1 MIFRVYVD
9 NVLQYTSGVLSSISA
24 PLDVAIN
31 TTGGSTLRL
40 EVDNAGNGNSFD
52 HAVWFNARFEDGSI
66 GLSVAESSAN
76 GTVVGSVNR
85 IDTDWGDNATY
96 TLVNDAGGRFAI
108 NSNTGL
114 ITVVNSS
121 LLDFET
127 NASHSI
133 IVRATDAGGQT
144 FDRSMTINLTNV
156 NEGPIAVADT
166 ATATEAGGTVNGTAG
181 TNPTGNVLTND
192 TDVDASDTKTVSGV
206 AAGVVGSASTNVGL
220 AVNGSYG
227 SINIAADGSYT
238 YTVNNNNTTVQ
249 ALAVGQSIN
258 DVFTYTIQDAGGLS
272 STTQITVTIQGAN
285 DAPVQASIE
294 GTALSYNENAG
305 AIAITS
311 TIAITD
317 VDDVNIESAI
327 VAITANYVNGQDV
340 LGFTN
345 QNGIT
350 GSWNATTGELTL
362 TGSATV
368 AQYQAALRSITYTNS
383 SETPSTLTRT
393 VSFTVNDGSANSNT
407 QTRDINVTAVNDAP
421 VLDNTRTPV
430 LQSVSEHAGPP
441 VGAVG
446 TLVSSLIDFATPS
459 GQVDNVTD
467 VDSGATT
474 GIAITATN
482 AVNGTWW
489 YSTDN
494 GSNWQRIG
502 NVSDASARLLA
513 ADSNTRIYFEPTQS
527 TEFSGTISNAIT
539 FRAWDQTSG
548 TNGGTGNATVNGGTT
563 SFSSATDTA
572 AITVNNV
579 NDAPRI
585 LGDEL
590 ITNGD
595 FTTNLSGWTTSGSVA
610 AASGRAN
617 FGLSNLVGPH
627 SISQTISTVA
637 GQTYQLS
644 FDYLDGS
651 STLNQSLVASVT
663 GSGNLLTTAQLVTD
677 VATTAPG
684 TRYTFTFVADS
695 STATITLTDTSDQSG
710 LSNGTANVDGMVDNV
725 SVRQL
730 AGQMGTL
737 NYTENAGPVAINST
751 LSLSDFDS
759 TNLVG
764 ATIQFASGFNASQDL
779 LAFTNQLGITG
790 NYNSSTGVLTLSGSA
805 SVADYQTALRSI
817 TYANT
822 SESPTGTRTLSFT
835 VDDGS
840 LTSTVATRSIAITAV
855 NDTPIAVSDSA
866 TAVEA
871 GGISNGTTGTN
882 PTGNVLTNDT
892 DVDASDTKTVNGVAA
907 GVQASAT
914 GSVGSAVAGAFGS
927 ISIAS
932 DGSYTY
938 TVDNNNASVQALR
951 TSSNT
956 LTDVFTYTMRDTA
969 GLTSTT
975 QITVTIQGANDA
987 PSDLALANPSGT
999 NLITN
1004 GSFETNNGGAN
1015 TASWGRQ

>member
-1 MIFRVYVD
+1 MGAV
-9 NVLQYTSGVLSSISA
+9 SGA
-24 PLDVAIN
+24 
-31 TTGGSTLRL
+31 
-40 EVDNAGNGNSFD
+40 
-52 HAVWFNARFEDGSI
+52 
-66 GLSVAESSAN
+66 
-76 GTVVGSVNR
+76 
-85 IDTDWGDNATY
+85 
-96 TLVNDAGGRFAI
+96 
-108 NSNTGL
+108 
-114 ITVVNSS
+114 SS
-121 LLDFET
+121 LLLRDTDLLRFVPNGQ
-127 NASHSI
+127 NATTGDI
-133 IVRATDAGGQT
+133 TFRAWDQT
-144 FDRSMTINLTNV
+144 T
-156 NEGPIAVADT
+156 
-166 ATATEAGGTVNGTAG
+166 GTAG
-181 TNPTGNVLTND
+181 TKVD
-192 TDVDASDTKTVSGV
+192 T
-206 AAGVVGSASTNVGL
+206 STNG
-220 AVNGSYG
+220 
-227 SINIAADGSYT
+227 
-238 YTVNNNNTTVQ
+238 TTT
-249 ALAVGQSIN
+249 A
-258 DVFTYTIQDAGGLS
+258 F
-272 STTQITVTIQGAN
+272 STATEV
-285 DAPVQASIE
+285 ASI
-294 GTALSYNENAG
+294 T
-305 AIAITS
+305 
-311 TIAITD
+311 
-317 VDDVNIESAI
+317 
-327 VAITANYVNGQDV
+327 
-340 LGFTN
+340 
-345 QNGIT
+345 
-350 GSWNATTGELTL
+350 
-362 TGSATV
+362 
-368 AQYQAALRSITYTNS
+368 
-383 SETPSTLTRT
+383 
-393 VSFTVNDGSANSNT
+393 
-407 QTRDINVTAVNDAP
+407 VTAVNDAP
-421 VLDNTRTPV
+421 VLDSARSPV
-430 LQSVSEHAGPP
+430 LLSVSEHAGAPS
-441 VGAVG
+441 GAVG
-446 TLVSSLIDFATPS
+446 TLVSSLVDFATPT

-539 FRAWDQTSG
+539 FQAWDGTSG
-548 TNGGTGNATVNGGTT
+548 TNGGTGNATANGGTT

-590 ITNGD
+590 ISNGD

-663 GSGNLLTTAQLVTD
+663 GSGNLLTTTQIVTD

-710 LSNGTANVDGMVDNV
+710 LSNGTTNVDGMVDNV

-730 AGQMGTL
+730 AGQQGTL
-737 NYTENAGPVAINST
+737 NYTENAGAVPIHST
-751 LSLSDFDS
+751 LNLSDFDS

-764 ATIQFASGFNASQDL
+764 ATVQITSVFSSSQDL

-790 NYNSSTGVLTLSGSA
+790 NYNPTTGVLTLSGSA
-805 SVADYQTALRSI
+805 TLADYQTALRSI

-822 SESPTGTRTLSFT
+822 SESPTSSRTISFT

-840 LTSTVATRSIAITAV
+840 LSSTVATRSIAITAV
-855 NDTPIAVSDSA
+855 NDTPIAVSDTA

-871 GGISNGTTGTN
+871 GGVANGTAGTN

-892 DVDASDTKTVNGVAA
+892 DVDTSDTKTVTGVLAGTQVSASGNVASSVNG
-907 GVQASAT
+907 S
-914 GSVGSAVAGAFGS
+914 FGS
-927 ISIAS
+927 ISIAA

-938 TVDNNNASVQALR
+938 TVNNSNASVQALR
-951 TSSNT
+951 TSANT
-956 LTDVFTYTMRDTA
+956 LSDVFTYTMRDTA

-987 PSDLALANPSGT
+987 PTDITAGALTIAENSANGSAIGTASGVDIDAADTFTFSLTNNAGGRFAIDSGTGAITVANTSLLNYEAATSHSITVRVMDASGSTFDKNFTINVTDINEFAVSAITDNNATANFVNENAANGTTVGITALANDPDGT
-999 NLITN
+999 TNAITYSLDDNAGGRLRLI
-1004 GSFETNNGGAN
+1004 
-1015 TASWGRQ
+1015 RIRV